1 MTRAAPVFNVTSV
14 NPARTKRNGA
24 ALIPVVRKPGA
35 IWRYLKNPSAPK
47 APKLFLLFAIAYVL
61 MPLDLIP
68 DMAPIITWLDDF
80 GVATMALS
88 WVAKKAAEQ
97 EQERVNLLTEQA
109 EATNEA

>member
-1 MTRAAPVFNVTSV
+1 LTRAAPVFNVTFV

-24 ALIPVVRKPGA
+24 LLLPVVRKPGA

-47 APKLFLLFAIAYVL
+47 GPKLFLLFAVAYVL

-80 GVATMALS
+80 GVASLALS

-97 EQERVNLLTEQA
+97 EQARVELLAEQSS
-109 EATNEA
+109 